1 MSEEIEAEVTVE
13 DSTTTPDDPEG
24 ADKLGDPGKRA
35 LDAMKA
41 RYKAERD
48 ARKEL
53 ERKLA
58 EASKKPAEDGDK
70 PDLEEIRRQ
79 AAEEA
84 RAEAL
89 RERVLD
95 KIEARAGRRFVDAED
110 AAALLLR
117 GRDVDDFIDGGKVDM
132 DAITEALDELAEK
145 KPHLL
150 ARNGSSG
157 GSFDS
162 GRGKQ
167 AEKGQLTRADLAK
180 MTPAQIEAARKSG
193 RLDRLMGKSK

>member
-1 MSEEIEAEVTVE
+1 MLEEIEAEETVE
-13 DSTTTPDDPEG
+13 DSTDTPDDPEG

-41 RYKAERD
+41 RYKAERE

-58 EASKKPAEDGDK
+58 EAVKKSDDGDK
-70 PDLEEIRRQ
+70 PDLEEIRRK

-84 RAEAL
+84 RAEML

-117 GRDVDDFIDGGKVDM
+117 RHDVDG
-132 DAITEALDELAEK
+132 
-145 KPHLL
+145 
-150 ARNGSSG
+150 
-157 GSFDS
+157 
-162 GRGKQ
+162 
-167 AEKGQLTRADLAK
+167 
-180 MTPAQIEAARKSG
+180 
-193 RLDRLMGKSK
+193 LDRKRVV

>member
-1 MSEEIEAEVTVE
+1 MSEEIEAEETVE
-13 DSTTTPDDPEG
+13 DSTATPDDPEG

-58 EASKKPAEDGDK
+58 EVVKKSADDGDK

-84 RAEAL
+84 RAEML

-132 DAITEALDELAEK
+132 DAIAEALEELGES
-145 KPHLL
+145 KPWLL
-150 ARNGSSG
+150 ATKGSG

-162 GRGKQ
+162 GRGKKPDK
-167 AEKGQLTRADLAK
+167 AQLTREDLK
-180 MTPAQIEAARKSG
+180 GMTHAQIEKARREG

>member
-1 MSEEIEAEVTVE
+1 MSEEIEAEETVE
-13 DSTTTPDDPEG
+13 DSTATPDDPEG

-58 EASKKPAEDGDK
+58 EVVKKSADDGDK
-70 PDLEEIRRQ
+70 PDLEEIRRK

-84 RAEAL
+84 RAEML

-117 GRDVDDFIDGGKVDM
+117 RHDVDDFIDGGKVDM
-132 DAITEALDELAEK
+132 DAIAEALEELGES
-145 KPHLL
+145 KPWLL
-150 ARNGSSG
+150 ATKGSG

-162 GRGKQ
+162 GRGKKPDK
-167 AEKGQLTRADLAK
+167 AQLTREDLK
-180 MTPAQIEAARKSG
+180 GMTYAQIEKARREG
-193 RLDRLMGKSK
+193 RLDRLMGK

>member
-1 MSEEIEAEVTVE
+1 MLEEIEAEETVE
-13 DSTTTPDDPEG
+13 DSTDTPDDPEG

-41 RYKAERD
+41 RYKAERE

-58 EASKKPAEDGDK
+58 EAVKKSDDGDK
-70 PDLEEIRRQ
+70 PDLEEIRRK

-84 RAEAL
+84 RAEML

-117 GRDVDDFIDGGKVDM
+117 RHDVDDFIDGGKVDM
-132 DAITEALDELAEK
+132 DAINEALEELGES
-145 KPHLL
+145 KPWLL
-150 ARNGSSG
+150 ATKGSG

-162 GRGKQ
+162 GRGKKPDK
-167 AEKGQLTRADLAK
+167 AQLTREDLK
-180 MTPAQIEAARKSG
+180 GMTYAQIEKARREG
-193 RLDRLMGKSK
+193 RLDRLMGK

>member
-1 MSEEIEAEVTVE
+1 MLEEIEAEETVE
-13 DSTTTPDDPEG
+13 DSTDTPDDPEG

-41 RYKAERD
+41 RYKAERE

-58 EASKKPAEDGDK
+58 EAVKKSDDGDK
-70 PDLEEIRRQ
+70 PDLEEIRRK

-84 RAEAL
+84 RAEML

-117 GRDVDDFIDGGKVDM
+117 RHDVDDFINGGKVDM
-132 DAITEALDELAEK
+132 DAIAEALEELGES
-145 KPHLL
+145 KPWLL
-150 ARNGSSG
+150 ATKGSG

-162 GRGKQ
+162 GRGKKPDK
-167 AEKGQLTRADLAK
+167 AQLTREDLK
-180 MTPAQIEAARKSG
+180 GMTYAQIEKARREG
-193 RLDRLMGKSK
+193 RLDRLMGK